1 MTLIPLLERHQPD
14 DPIAWYRREIITCG
28 GFLADVAEL
37 SERLPDRR
45 YVLNLCEDRYHFLV
59 GFVAALI
66 RCQISLFPPGRA
78 SKMLEQMR
86 EEHSDVY
93 CILDQ
98 NESSAGIES
107 LRYERNADSGDV
119 RDMPFVSDDTIAALV
134 FTSGTTGRPQP
145 HSKTWGSLVSVAKRT
160 ATRFAFGEEQ
170 PASIVAT
177 VPPQHMYGL
186 ETSIMLPLQSR
197 SMIHSGR
204 PFFPQDVRHALEA
217 MPAPRILVTT
227 PVHIRACVAANVSLP
242 PLAFVLSA
250 TAPLSVQLASETE
263 AMFASPV
270 LEIYGCTEA
279 GTIATRR
286 TTEGETWRTLDGVT
300 LRGNGDQCTVHG
312 DHLAVPV
319 PLNDIVHAFNERQLT
334 LLGRKSDL
342 INIAGKR
349 MSLDDLNH
357 KLNNIGGV
365 KDGVF
370 VMPEEGDGPVTRL
383 MAFVVAPG
391 RSHDDIMAELRLC
404 IDPAFLPRPLYLVD
418 NLPRNETGKLAR
430 RELLQ
435 SAVCRDAIRNGAPA
449 G

>member
-1 MTLIPLLERHQPD
+1 MTLIPLLGRHQPD

-28 GFLADVAEL
+28 RFLADVTQL

-59 GFVAALI
+59 GFAAALI
-66 RCQISLFPPGRA
+66 RRQVSLFPAGRA
-78 SKMLEQMR
+78 SKMLKQMR
-86 EEHSDVY
+86 EEYDDVY
-93 CILDQ
+93 CIVDRD
-98 NESSAGIES
+98 EPPADIES
-107 LRYERNADSGDV
+107 LCYERNADSGDV
-119 RDMPFVSDDTIAALV
+119 RDMPFVPDDTIAALV

-145 HSKTWGSLVSVAKRT
+145 HSKTWGSLVSVAMRT
-160 ATRFAFGEEQ
+160 ATRLALGEEQ
-170 PASIVAT
+170 AASIVAT

-197 SMIHSGR
+197 SMVHNGR

-227 PVHIRACVAANVSLP
+227 PVHIRACVAENVSLP
-242 PLAFVLSA
+242 PLAFILSA

-319 PLNDIVHAFNERQLT
+319 TLNDIVRAFNERQLT

-349 MSLDDLNH
+349 MSLEDLNH
-357 KLNNIGGV
+357 KLNNIAGV

-391 RSHDDIMAELRLC
+391 CSHDAIMAELRLC

-430 RELLQ
+430 GELLQ
-435 SAVCRDAIRNGAPA
+435 SAVCRDAIRNGAPT